1 MSKPIPTETA
11 NITTPRTSRM
21 FLLGGRRPSIV
32 SRPPLSTVIFC
43 QHNPHRALYRSQK
56 MPEHFEKTKFQQKR
70 RLKQTLKTNLRKLK
84 TNLKN
89 KHRVATAAS
98 AQPSAGS
105 NASEDG
111 ECGDGD
117 CGDGRV
123 CKRATR
129 PSSLRTNSSSIL
141 SLHRRASE
149 TLPAFQTSCPRPRR
163 DQPASRTHSPASV

>member
-1 MSKPIPTETA
+1 
-11 NITTPRTSRM
+11 
-21 FLLGGRRPSIV
+21 
-32 SRPPLSTVIFC
+32 
-43 QHNPHRALYRSQK
+43 

-111 ECGDGD
+111 ECGDGN

-163 DQPASRTHSPASV
+163 DQPASRTHSLPSVSRHLGFQPPPAVDPHDRQHHRQQTDANPNRTHQPTLLPS